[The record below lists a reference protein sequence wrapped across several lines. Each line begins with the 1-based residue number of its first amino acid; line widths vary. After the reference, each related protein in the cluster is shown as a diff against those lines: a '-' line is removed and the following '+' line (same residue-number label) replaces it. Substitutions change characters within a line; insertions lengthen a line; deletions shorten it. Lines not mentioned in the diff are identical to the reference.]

1 MKISRYAFSSLLHK
15 TVNEKQSMLM
25 IFCNYL
31 CWCLRA
37 SRIINFHK
45 TCEISSCMICLPETD
60 SCQHTFYFGHP
71 KEQTLWGL
79 VFILFL
85 EHLTSQRKICYLK
98 HTFPLTAAA
107 RVSHLCLTKP
117 RFSRQLD
124 RFHFELVSQTSV
136 PIGSQPIEAVS
147 STSNSI
153 LSPIQC
159 RHERENHSKKG
170 LLKFVTHNNI
180 PSSCPKNYLVSSVK
194 QVISKKCFSD
204 SVI

>member
-1 MKISRYAFSSLLHK
+1 MEISRHPFSSLLHK

-31 CWCLRA
+31 CCCLRA
-37 SRIINFHK
+37 SRITNFHK

-85 EHLTSQRKICYLK
+85 EYLMSQRKLCYLK

-117 RFSRQLD
+117 TFSRQLD
-124 RFHFELVSQTSV
+124 KFYFDLVSQTSV
-136 PIGSQPIEAVS
+136 SIGSQQVVS

-159 RHERENHSKKG
+159 SYERENQSKKG
-170 LLKFVTHNNI
+170 LLKFITYNNI
-180 PSSCPKNYLVSSVK
+180 PSSYPKNYLVSSPK
-194 QVISKKCFSD
+194 QVISKK
-204 SVI
+204 